1 MKKLFI
7 IALLFIPISGYCQ
20 LLDGLPTDEN
30 GKLYFSE
37 VVQLDSV
44 PKDVIYLQSNQFFMD
59 IFKSSKD
66 VIQFDDKEAGILV
79 GKGFSTAY
87 FTAWGSNKI
96 PIQLWYTI
104 KIQSKE
110 GRYKY
115 EIYNL
120 EYKSSGDSNGLTPEV
135 IFNKN
140 TYYKKNG
147 EPNQIFAQYKIITI
161 VEIQNIIKSIKT
173 TMAKGEIAEW

>member
-7 IALLFIPISGYCQ
+7 VAFLFISISGYCQ

-30 GKLYFSE
+30 GRLCFSE
-37 VVQLDSV
+37 VVQLDGVS
-44 PKDVIYLQSNQFFMD
+44 KDVIYLRSNQFFVD

-66 VIQFDDKEAGILV
+66 VIQFDDKEAGILI
-79 GKGFSTAY
+79 GKGFSTTY
-87 FTAWGSNKI
+87 FTAWGTKT

-115 EIYNL
+115 DIYDL
-120 EYKSSGDSNGLTPEV
+120 EYRFSDNSIVKTCEV
-135 IFNKN
+135 MFDKK
-140 TYYKKNG
+140 TFLKKNG
-147 EPNQIFAQYKIITI
+147 EPNEYIVQYKIITI
-161 VEIQNIIKSIKT
+161 IEVQNIIKSIKT
-173 TMAKGEIAEW
+173 TLANGEKQEW